1 MKKILFTAMFIALA
15 SSESSYAWT
24 LDAEAKMDQVY
35 TPSNDQMLINKMS
48 PMHSGIYNQRRF
60 KKNWPSAGIVAPKK
74 PRKKTTPDSMA
85 VNEEIKLS
93 H

>member
-1 MKKILFTAMFIALA
+1 MKKILLAAMFIAFA
-15 SSESSYAWT
+15 SGESAQAWT

-35 TPSNDQMLINKMS
+35 TPSKDQMLINKMT
-48 PMHSGIYNQRRF
+48 PMHSGIYTQRRF

-85 VNEEIKLS
+85 VNEEAKLS